1 MNEALKKHITEND
14 LKYYIETYGCQMNE
28 HESEKLSGVLEHL
41 GFAPAEEKSG
51 ADLIIFNTC
60 CVREHAEAKLYGN
73 VGALKAHKENVPG
86 SIIAVCGCMMQQE
99 DAAGKLLRRFPFV
112 DIAFGTNHLH
122 KIEDMLCEAMFGRRR
137 SSFVEPDEE
146 IIEGLDVK
154 RSSAHS
160 AYVNIIYGCNN
171 FCSYCVVP
179 YVRGRERSR
188 RLDDILRE
196 ITGLCDTG
204 VTEITLLGQNVNS
217 YGKDLDIPETFAR
230 LLERI
235 DGETDIKRIRFMTS
249 HPKDLTDELIG
260 CYGRLKSLCE
270 HIHLPVQSGSDRI
283 LKAMN
288 RRYTAAHYLE
298 LVDKLRSRVPDIAI
312 STDIIAGGPGE
323 TESDF
328 EETLRLVENV
338 RYDAA
343 YTFAYSSRKLT
354 KAAQMPDQIEK
365 SVKAQ
370 RLSKLNSLVS
380 QCMLERNSAY
390 LGREVEVLTD
400 SASRRNERELSGR
413 TRSAKTVT
421 FSGDASEIGKFVTVK
436 IDKIKM
442 HTLHGVRGEATL

>member
-1 MNEALKKHITEND
+1 MNEALKKHITENG
-14 LKYYIETYGCQMNE
+14 LKYYIETYGCQMND
-28 HESEKLSGVLEHL
+28 HESEKLSGVLEYL
-41 GFAPAEEKSG
+41 GFAPAEDKTS

-73 VGALKAHKENVPG
+73 VGALKEHKENVPG
-86 SIIAVCGCMMQQE
+86 SVIAVCGCMMQQE
-99 DAAGKLLRRFPFV
+99 DAAAKLLRRFPFV
-112 DIAFGTNHLH
+112 DIAFGTNHIH
-122 KIEDMLCEAMFGRRR
+122 KLEDMLCKAMLGRGR
-137 SSFVEPDEE
+137 SAYVEPDEE

-154 RSSAHS
+154 RNSAHS

-188 RLDDILRE
+188 KPEDILKE
-196 ITGLCDTG
+196 ISGLCDTG
-204 VTEITLLGQNVNS
+204 VTEVTLLGQNVNS
-217 YGKDLDIPETFAR
+217 YGKDLDVPVTFTR

-312 STDIIAGGPGE
+312 TTDIIVGFPGE

-328 EETLRLVENV
+328 EDTLRLVEKV

-343 YTFAYSSRKLT
+343 YTFAYSIRKLT
-354 KAAQMPDQIEK
+354 KAAKMPGQIEK
-365 SVKAQ
+365 SVKEQ
-370 RLSKLNSLVS
+370 RLLKLNSLVS
-380 QCMLERNSAY
+380 QCMHERNSAY
-390 LGREVEVLTD
+390 LGREVEVLAD
-400 SASRRNERELSGR
+400 SASRRNEREISGKTR
-413 TRSAKTVT
+413 TAKTVT
-421 FSGDASEIGKFVTVK
+421 FSGDTSEIGKYVTVK
-436 IDKIKM
+436 IDSIKM

>member
-1 MNEALKKHITEND
+1 MNEALKKHVTENV
-14 LKYYIETYGCQMNE
+14 LKYYIETYGCQMND
-28 HESEKLSGVLEHL
+28 HESEKLSGVLENL
-41 GFAPAEEKSG
+41 GFVPAEDKTS
-51 ADLIIFNTC
+51 AHLIIFNTC

-73 VGALKAHKENVPG
+73 VGALKEHKENVPG
-86 SIIAVCGCMMQQE
+86 SVIAVCGCMMQQE
-99 DAAGKLLRRFPFV
+99 EAAAKLLRRFPFV
-112 DIAFGTNHLH
+112 DIAFGTNHIH
-122 KIEDMLCEAMFGRRR
+122 KLEDMLCEAMLGRRR
-137 SSFVEPDEE
+137 SSYVEPDEQ

-154 RSSAHS
+154 RNSSHS

-188 RLDDILRE
+188 KPEDILKE
-196 ITGLCDTG
+196 INGLCDTG

-217 YGKDLDIPETFAR
+217 YGKDLDNPVTFTR
-230 LLERI
+230 LLESI

-260 CYGRLKSLCE
+260 CYGRLSSLCE

-312 STDIIAGGPGE
+312 TTDIIVGFPGE
-323 TESDF
+323 TENDF
-328 EETLRLVENV
+328 EETLKLVEKV

-354 KAAQMPDQIEK
+354 KAAKMPDQIEK

-370 RLSKLNSLVS
+370 RLSNLNSLVS

-390 LGREVEVLTD
+390 LGRKVEVLVE
-400 SASRRNERELSGR
+400 SASRRNEQELSGKTR
-413 TRSAKTVT
+413 TAKTVT
-421 FSGDASEIGKFVTVK
+421 FSGDTSEIGKYVTVK
-436 IDKIKM
+436 IDNIKM